1 MTFAIIA
8 LLLLAYYSFKEL
20 LKVFSV
26 DSYSRSIE
34 DDIK

>member
-1 MTFAIIA
+1 MTFTIIA
-8 LLLLAYYSFKEL
+8 ICLAIYYIGKEL

-26 DSYSRSIE
+26 DPYSRSIE